1 MTYISF
7 IWDYHLNLM
16 SVATAPQ
23 CNIPNSHTKV
33 KNVIKIH
40 QIYVPIYLFIMSY
53 YSSFKF
59 KQSVCT
65 TLSVVDQC
73 P

>member
-40 QIYVPIYLFIMSY
+40 QIYVPIYLFIM
-53 YSSFKF
+53 
-59 KQSVCT
+59 
-65 TLSVVDQC
+65 
-73 P
+73 